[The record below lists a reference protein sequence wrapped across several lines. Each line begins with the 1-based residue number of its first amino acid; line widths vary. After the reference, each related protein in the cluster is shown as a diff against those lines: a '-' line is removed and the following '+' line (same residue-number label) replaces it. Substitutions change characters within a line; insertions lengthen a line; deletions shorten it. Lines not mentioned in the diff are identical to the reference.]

1 VEALRPPVKLLAGE
15 RIESVE
21 ELDLRDPETMPD
33 ALEELCKLTGVE
45 RPEEI
50 GLNGP
55 AVGARVTEQ
64 NAGESA
70 LRLFEVVFGRDS
82 LTVALV
88 VGDLFPR
95 LLETTVLYLAGIQ
108 GREFDA
114 LREEEPGRIAH
125 EVRDVETDG
134 LWGFPYYGAVDATP
148 LFVSAAVRAIERR
161 PEFAPTPVPGRD
173 ASVRDALEA
182 AVGWLLRRLAEDE
195 LGLLSH
201 HRTNPHGLENQVWKD
216 SWDSMSHAD
225 GTICNLEA
233 PVASVE
239 AQALAYDALV
249 EAAADHPSP
258 AALLE
263 AARRLERAVEEHLWV
278 DDPEGG
284 FYAIGVD
291 RDPTSGAPRP
301 LQTRASNMGRLLA
314 SRLLDPPEH
323 AGRRKRIVDLL
334 LSDEFLAEGGIRT
347 LSAREARF
355 RPRAYHNGNVWGCD
369 NYLIS
374 LGFAHRGFRDEAQ
387 ELQRRVAASCRATHR
402 FPEFVA
408 GGERGSD
415 LIAKR
420 VVDVFDSRNDRM
432 SRVEQPPQ
440 EIQGWTVAAMVAIE
454 NSK

>member
-1 VEALRPPVKLLAGE
+1 VGALDPPVKLLPGE

-33 ALEELCKLTGVE
+33 ALDELCKLTGVE

-55 AVGARVTEQ
+55 AVGARVTDE
-64 NAGESA
+64 NAGEDA

-88 VGDLFPR
+88 VADIFPR

-108 GREFDA
+108 GREFNE

-125 EVRDVETDG
+125 EVRPVETDG
-134 LWGFPYYGAVDATP
+134 LWGYPYYGAVDATP
-148 LFVSAAVRAIERR
+148 LFIRATVHAIERR
-161 PEFAPTPVPGRD
+161 PEFAEE
-173 ASVRDALEA
+173 VRDSLDA
-182 AVGWLLRRLAEDE
+182 AVGWLLWRLAEDD

-225 GTICNLEA
+225 GTISNLAA

-249 EAAADHPSP
+249 EAVAHHTTP
-258 AALLE
+258 AVLLE
-263 AARRLERAVEEHLWV
+263 AAGKLERAVEEHLWV

-291 RDPTSGAPRP
+291 RDPNTGAPRP
-301 LQTRASNMGRLLA
+301 LETRASNMGWLLG
-314 SRLLDPPEH
+314 SRLLDPPQH
-323 AGRRKRIVDLL
+323 AERRQRIVDLL

-347 LSAREARF
+347 LSAREERF
-355 RPRAYHNGNVWGCD
+355 RPRAYHDGNVWGCD

-374 LGFAHRGFRDEAQ
+374 LGFARRGYGDEAQ
-387 ELQRRVAASCRATHR
+387 ELQRRLAASCRATHR

-408 GGERGSD
+408 GGEPGSE

-420 VVDVFDSRNDRM
+420 IVDIYDSRNDRM
-432 SRVEQPPQ
+432 NRVEQPPQ

-454 NSK
+454 NSTGL